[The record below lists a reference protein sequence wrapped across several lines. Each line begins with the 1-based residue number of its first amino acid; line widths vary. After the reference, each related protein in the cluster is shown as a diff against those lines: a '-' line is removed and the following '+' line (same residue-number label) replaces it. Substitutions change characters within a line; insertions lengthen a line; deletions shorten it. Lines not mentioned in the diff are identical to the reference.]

1 VKVHEWTRST
11 VLTEFSDCQN
21 LSHLIDAIERRCSD
35 AGEVVC
41 EIRVNGVVLDEDDEQ
56 KFAATEL
63 SRIETLS
70 IKVSAVSNLIDDAI
84 LALVDY
90 IPEMVR
96 VSLLTAE
103 RFRNDDIETAHRSLE
118 SITQGSRWLVDMFA
132 QLRRNRVLTIKS
144 ISETD
149 WTRSESGLLRVTR
162 ELIKAFETKD
172 YVLLADVL
180 EYDWVTA
187 LQTWQ
192 NLLGGTGVR
201 GVGSA
206 VENMDVNDGPIGKA
220 ASDSLD

>member
-1 VKVHEWTRST
+1 MKTREWTRSS
-11 VLTEFSDCQN
+11 VQDEFIGCVDLAQV
-21 LSHLIDAIERRCSD
+21 IKVVEQKCSE

-41 EIRVNGVVLDEDDEQ
+41 EIRVNGVVLDEDDEK
-56 KFAATEL
+56 KFATTGLE
-63 SRIETLS
+63 RIENLS
-70 IKVSAVSNLIDDAI
+70 VKVSAVSNLIDDATQ
-84 LALVDY
+84 ALVDY
-90 IPEMVR
+90 IPEMIR
-96 VSLLTAE
+96 VSFLTAE

-132 QLRRNRVLTIKS
+132 QLRRNRIIEVKK

-149 WTRSESGLLRVTR
+149 WARSESELLTVTR

-192 NLLGGTGVR
+192 ALLERAGAKR
-201 GVGSA
+201 N
-206 VENMDVNDGPIGKA
+206 VENTDVNDGFNGETT
-220 ASDSLD
+220 SDSLD